1 MPVKTAPLWYAIDRS
16 VLVVLPLELAVFVDA
31 FCAVADPTSTARAS
45 ARAIV
50 TLPMSLDFM
59 AVLLCVL
66 VKGYR
71 STMFGYK
78 TNGFLRLGTVV
89 PPLPLRGLNAA
100 ARPFCER
107 GCPSCTAGTGFFGVL
122 FRDVDRAFPGRL

>member
-1 MPVKTAPLWYAIDRS
+1 MALLAIHPVLLKHETN
-16 VLVVLPLELAVFVDA
+16 
-31 FCAVADPTSTARAS
+31 PTSF
-45 ARAIV
+45 
-50 TLPMSLDFM
+50 DFM

-107 GCPSCTAGTGFFGVL
+107 GCTAGTGFFGVVL
-122 FRDVDRAFPGRL
+122 RDVDRAFPGRL

>member
-1 MPVKTAPLWYAIDRS
+1 M
-16 VLVVLPLELAVFVDA
+16 LPLELAVFVDA
-31 FCAVADPTSTARAS
+31 FCAVADPASTAWAS

-59 AVLLCVL
+59 AVLLCVM
-66 VKGYR
+66 VQWYR
-71 STMFGYK
+71 STMACYK
-78 TNGFLRLGTVV
+78 TNGFLRLRTVF
-89 PPLPLRGLNAA
+89 PPLPLRELNAA

-107 GCPSCTAGTGFFGVL
+107 GCPSCTAGTGFFRVV